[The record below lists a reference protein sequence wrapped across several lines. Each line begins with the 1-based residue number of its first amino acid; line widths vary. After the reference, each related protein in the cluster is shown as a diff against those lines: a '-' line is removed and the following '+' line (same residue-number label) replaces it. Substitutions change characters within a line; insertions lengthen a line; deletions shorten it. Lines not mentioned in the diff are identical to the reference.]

1 MDSLTF
7 EFKQISLK
15 ELKKRVEKLDEQIL
29 KIKKTKENII
39 LKMAEYKRELKR

>member
-39 LKMAEYKRELKR
+39 LKIMWWL